1 MNIII
6 TLPHDLIEE
15 IFIGHKVYE
24 ARKAIPSFFDPEK
37 DRVYMVEKGTDNVVG
52 FFTIANFTTVPTTGA
67 TLDCLKAKICVSYM
81 YLEKYYRHY
90 EKAVLW
96 RIKNY
101 FRFYVPLSLSVMFDK
116 EKAPQSYFYTDK
128 NWGPPN
134 KSVNALSKNI

>member
-6 TLPHDLIEE
+6 TLPHELCEE

-24 ARKAIPSFFDPEK
+24 ARKAVPNFFDPKK
-37 DRVYMVEKGTDNVVG
+37 DRVYMVEQGTDNVVG
-52 FFTIANFTTVPTTGA
+52 FFTIANFTTVPTTAA
-67 TLDCLKAKICVSYM
+67 TLDGLKAEICVSYK
-81 YLEKYYRHY
+81 YLVKYYRHY

-101 FRFYVPLSLSVMFDK
+101 YRFNRPLSLRDNFDK
-116 EKAPQSYFYTDK
+116 ENAPQSYFYTDR

-134 KSVNALSKNI
+134 KSVNALRKYV